1 MDIGFILLA
10 SILLQLTAAALA
22 LRLMWVTGRRPAWV
36 LIATA
41 LVLMALRRIITLYLW
56 WCGELSQPPD
66 PAVESVALLISV
78 LLVAGI
84 AWIGPLFLSIKR
96 SEEALQLNESR
107 LEALWKLSHMTT
119 DSLQETSDFALDEG
133 VRLTKSQIGF
143 LAFMNEDET
152 VATIQ
157 SWSKTVMDECEVID
171 MPVVFPVEDAGIWAE
186 PVRRRQPLII
196 NDYAA
201 PHPAKRGFPPGHA
214 PLRRLLAIP
223 VFDDHRIV
231 AVAAV
236 ANKAEKYDDSDVRQ
250 LTLMMHGMWWHIQRR
265 RAEDALTAE
274 VERGHLLQ
282 AKLVQTSMDGIIVND
297 MSGNVLIFNE
307 GASRILGYQ
316 PEEVIGKI
324 NAAQFYPPN
333 QAHAIKEKI
342 YDPALG
348 GEGILENY
356 ETEARHKDGALVP
369 IWLSAQV
376 LYENGK
382 SIGIVGYFR
391 DLRERKRLEEE
402 LLRHERLASL
412 GKMVAHITHEIKNP
426 LVAIG
431 GFARQLQRLPDLD
444 PEARH
449 KLDFIRE
456 EMDRLES
463 FLEDLGSFTRAAPPQ
478 KTTADLAALVREVA
492 DLMRDSFQEKGVS
505 FHLHAPSDLP
515 AFSFDPGQ
523 IRRVL
528 INLFKN
534 SLEAMPQGGDLM
546 VRVGREGG
554 YAVLV
559 VSDTGVGIAP
569 EHLRMLFTPFF
580 STKEK
585 GTGLGLVISRGLM
598 DQHQGEIVVDS
609 EVGRGTTCTLRLPLG
624 GS

>member
-1 MDIGFILLA
+1 
-10 SILLQLTAAALA
+10 
-22 LRLMWVTGRRPAWV
+22 
-36 LIATA
+36 
-41 LVLMALRRIITLYLW
+41 
-56 WCGELSQPPD
+56 
-66 PAVESVALLISV
+66 
-78 LLVAGI
+78 
-84 AWIGPLFLSIKR
+84 
-96 SEEALQLNESR
+96 
-107 LEALWKLSHMTT
+107 
-119 DSLQETSDFALDEG
+119 
-133 VRLTKSQIGF
+133 
-143 LAFMNEDET
+143 
-152 VATIQ
+152 
-157 SWSKTVMDECEVID
+157 
-171 MPVVFPVEDAGIWAE
+171 VEDAGIWAE

>member
-1 MDIGFILLA
+1 MDIGFIILA